1 MNGWNATEF
10 FRWVKG
16 KKIAF
21 IGVGVTNTDCIRL
34 FAKKGAEVS
43 VLDRKSR
50 EQLGALADEFEQSG
64 IRLVLGDGYLDGLT
78 GYDAVFR
85 APGMYFH
92 HPALE
97 KARQEGA
104 VITSEMELF
113 FRLCPCKTYAVT
125 GSDGKTTTTTLIA
138 EMLKASGKKVYKG
151 GNIGRALLPV
161 VEEVSSDDAA
171 VVELSSFQLISM
183 RQSPDV
189 AVITNVAPNHL
200 DVHRDMQEYIDSKKN
215 LILHQ
220 DGFSRTVLNRDNA
233 ITRDMTGLV
242 RGELLTFSRQE
253 APRFGAYLRQDGML
267 CMRCHGAETEIL
279 PMEQIQLPGLHNVE
293 NFLAAYSAVWGDVPV
308 EIMART
314 AREFGGVEHRME
326 LVRELCGVKWYND
339 SIGTSP
345 TRTIAGL
352 KAFGQKIIL
361 IAGGYDK
368 KIPYEPLAPYLCEKV
383 SHLIL
388 MGATGPKIQQAL
400 EACPDYDGQHP
411 ALHWAESMEQAV
423 QTADGL
429 AGSGDIVALSPASAS
444 FDLYP
449 NFEKRGE
456 HFKRLV
462 AALKP

>member
-1 MNGWNATEF
+1 MF

-279 PMEQIQLPGLHNVE
+279 PMEQIRLPGLHNVE

-314 AREFGGVEHRME
+314 AQEFGGVEHRME
-326 LVRELCGVKWYND
+326 LVRELGGVKWYND

>member
-1 MNGWNATEF
+1 M
-10 FRWVKG
+10 
-16 KKIAF
+16 
-21 IGVGVTNTDCIRL
+21 
-34 FAKKGAEVS
+34 
-43 VLDRKSR
+43 
-50 EQLGALADEFEQSG
+50 
-64 IRLVLGDGYLDGLT
+64 
-78 GYDAVFR
+78 FR

-279 PMEQIQLPGLHNVE
+279 PMEQIRLPGLHNVE

-314 AREFGGVEHRME
+314 AQEFGGVEHRME
-326 LVRELCGVKWYND
+326 LVRELGGVKWYND